1 MRVEVF
7 KENIQQLAAL
17 NANTSDFIV
26 SSVVPCIL
34 FQLVACRLHL
44 TVLPCFVFTAWRQR
58 VHRSEGGGAQLNER
72 RPQHERRRQVPNWLF
87 GL

>member
-44 TVLPCFVFTAWRQR
+44 TVSPALLCIHSLAST
-58 VHRSEGGGAQLNER
+58 SSSI
-72 RPQHERRRQVPNWLF
+72 
-87 GL
+87 